1 MLLQNKKI
9 VIYRKSTELGPRPHR
24 RRAAGAASSL
34 RVGMEH
40 GLAGALDDTALL
52 SPTSLSR
59 LLGRLEGKSSDTG
72 LSDPSHLKKSI
83 LNTM

>member
-1 MLLQNKKI
+1 MDFTSKFTSPASFNQNL
-9 VIYRKSTELGPRPHR
+9 TELGPRPHR

-34 RVGMEH
+34 RVGTEH
-40 GLAGALDDTALL
+40 GLAGALDALL

-72 LSDPSHLKKSI
+72 LSDPSHL
-83 LNTM
+83 